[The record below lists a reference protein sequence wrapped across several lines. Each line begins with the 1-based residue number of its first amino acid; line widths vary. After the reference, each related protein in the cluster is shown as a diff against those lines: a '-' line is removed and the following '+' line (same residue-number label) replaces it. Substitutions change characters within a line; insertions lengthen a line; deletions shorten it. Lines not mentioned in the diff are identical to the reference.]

1 MDTLLQDIR
10 YALRSL
16 RRTPGFTLTVIA
28 VMALGI
34 GVNSLIYTVVR
45 GILFADLPFPAVE
58 RMVRVETASHKDGEA
73 HYSMSLPDLR
83 DVQAQVPS
91 LRPTAAWIEWSAFVA
106 AGDEPQRYTATMAS
120 SELPAAIGVQ
130 PALGRWFT
138 PEECRM
144 GAEYVPLVLGDK
156 VWREAFHADPK
167 VLGTT
172 VRVNGR
178 KRTVVGVMPVGFR
191 FPEASDYFVPL
202 AMNDTADS
210 RGAHYLNAV
219 ARLAPGRSRAQAQAE
234 LNALAS
240 RLSHDY
246 KDTND
251 KLGFVALDFRENLV
265 EETRPQM
272 IMLTLAVTFVLLI
285 ACANVANLLLVRSAS
300 RQREIG
306 VRIALGASR
315 GRLLRQTITESL
327 VLALAGG
334 ALGVLLGGWGMRIT
348 LASIPI
354 PLPYWMK
361 FDVDP
366 TVLVSVLG
374 VSVFSGLAF
383 GLAPALQATSGDTL
397 VALREG
403 SLGGGD
409 SRSRHR
415 VRNALVVAEIALAVV
430 LLIGSGLMIRSFMS
444 QLDQRTALRTHG
456 VLTGAV
462 TLPFA
467 DYPEDAQKIRFFR
480 EFREGLRS
488 LPGVTSAGGVLNLHL
503 GTNQWQMSVQREG
516 VDPDDQ
522 AASQTPSA
530 AFNSITPGYLESVGL
545 PLLKGRDFTD
555 ADGPDAP
562 RVALV
567 NELAARRLWP
577 NQDPIGKR
585 WRFGKDDKKGW
596 ATVVGVV
603 ANVRQHVRA
612 KGNAMGEVLVP
623 QAQYGNQTLT
633 WAIRSAG
640 PPGALTAAVRRLL
653 RERDPSLVFAEVRTM
668 DEHVRRSVWEPRIY
682 AQLLGAF
689 SVVALIIAALGIYG
703 VMAYTVAQR
712 TREIGIRMAL
722 GAARG
727 DVQRLV
733 VGQALR
739 LTLFGAGL
747 GLAAAYALTRFMQS
761 LLFGI
766 SASDPPT
773 FVGVTLILALSSA
786 AAAWLPTARAVRV
799 DPVVALRH
807 E

>member
-16 RRTPGFTLTVIA
+16 RRTPAFTLTVIA

-34 GVNSLIYTVVR
+34 GVNALIYTVVR
-45 GILFADLPFPAVE
+45 GILFADLPFSGVE
-58 RMVRVETASHKDGEA
+58 RMVRVESVVHHDGVSHF
-73 HYSMSLPDLR
+73 SMSMPDLK
-83 DVQAQVPS
+83 DVQAHVSS
-91 LRPTAAWIEWSAFVA
+91 LKAAAAWLEWNAFVA
-106 AGDEPQRYTATMAS
+106 AGDEPQRYQATMAT
-120 SELPAAIGVQ
+120 SELPAALGVS

-138 PEECRM
+138 PSECRV
-144 GAEYVPLVLGDK
+144 GAAWGPVVLSDR
-156 VWREAFHADPK
+156 VWRESFHADPK
-167 VLGTT
+167 ILGSVLS
-172 VRVNGR
+172 VNGR

-191 FPEASDYFVPL
+191 YPESSDYFVPL
-202 AMNDTADS
+202 ATNDSTDT
-210 RGAHYLNAV
+210 RGAYYLRVV
-219 ARLAPGRSRAQAQAE
+219 ARLAPGRTRAQAQAE
-234 LNALAS
+234 LDVLA
-240 RLSHDY
+240 
-246 KDTND
+246 KDLAREHPETND
-251 KLGFVALDFRENLV
+251 KVGFAASDFRENLV
-265 EETRPQM
+265 EDIRPQM

-285 ACANVANLLLVRSAS
+285 ACANVANLLLARSTA
-300 RQREIG
+300 RQREVG

-315 GRLLRQTITESL
+315 GRLMRQMITESL
-327 VLALAGG
+327 LLALAGG
-334 ALGVLLGGWGMRIT
+334 GLGVLLGGWGMRLT
-348 LASIPI
+348 VASIPI

-366 TVLVSVLG
+366 VVLVAVLG
-374 VSVFSGLAF
+374 VSVFAGLAF
-383 GLAPALQATSGDTL
+383 GLAPALQTTTGDTL

-403 SLGGGD
+403 TAGAGD
-409 SRSRHR
+409 SRARHR
-415 VRNALVVAEIALAVV
+415 IRNGLVVAEIALAVV
-430 LLIGSGLMIRSFMS
+430 LLIGSGLMIRSFLS
-444 QLDQRTALRTHG
+444 QLDQRSRLRTHG
-456 VLTGAV
+456 VLTGSV
-462 TLPFA
+462 TLPA
-467 DYPEDAQKIRFFR
+467 ALYPDDAQKVRFFR

-488 LPGVTSAGGVLNLHL
+488 LPGVQSAGGVLNLHL
-503 GTNQWQMSVQREG
+503 GSNQWQTSVQRDG

-522 AASQTPSA
+522 PASKA
-530 AFNSITPGYLESVGL
+530 KRVAFNSITPGYLESVGL

-567 NELAARRLWP
+567 NDIAAQRLWP

-585 WRFGKDDKKGW
+585 WRGDKADPHGW

-603 ANVRQHVRA
+603 ASVRQHVRA
-612 KGNAMGEVLVP
+612 QGDALGEVMVA

-633 WAIRSAG
+633 WAIRSTM
-640 PPGALTAAVRRLL
+640 PPGALATAVRRLL
-653 RERDPSLVFAEVRTM
+653 RDRDPSLVFAEARTL
-668 DEHVRRSVWEPRIY
+668 DDSVQRAVWEQRVY

-689 SVVALIIAALGIYG
+689 SIVALIIAALGIYG

-722 GAARG
+722 GAARA
-727 DVQRLV
+727 DVQRLI

-747 GLAAAYALTRFMQS
+747 GLASAFALTRFMQS

-766 SASDPPT
+766 RADDPPT
-773 FVGVTLILALSSA
+773 FAGVTLILALSSA

>member
-34 GVNSLIYTVVR
+34 GVNALIYTVVR
-45 GILFADLPFPAVE
+45 GILFADLPYPGVE
-58 RMVRVETASHKDGEA
+58 RMVRVEAAVHHEGNG
-73 HYSMSLPDLR
+73 HFSMSLPDLR
-83 DVQAQVPS
+83 DVQAHVPS
-91 LRPTAAWIEWSAFVA
+91 LQTTAAWTGWNAFVA
-106 AGDEPQRYTATMAS
+106 AGDEPQRYEATMAS
-120 SELPAAIGVQ
+120 SELPAALGVS

-138 PEECRM
+138 PAECRM
-144 GAEYVPLVLGDK
+144 GAALGPVVLSDK
-156 VWREAFHADPK
+156 VWREAFHANPTILDST
-167 VLGTT
+167 LH
-172 VRVNGR
+172 VNGR
-178 KRTVVGVMPVGFR
+178 VRNVVGVMPVGFR

-202 AMNDTADS
+202 PMNDSADS
-210 RGAHYLNAV
+210 RGAHYLNVV
-219 ARLAPGRSRAQAQAE
+219 ARLAPGRSRAQAQVE
-234 LNALAS
+234 LDVLAK
-240 RLSHDY
+240 RLARDY

-251 KLGFVALDFRENLV
+251 KLGFVALDYRQFLV
-265 EETRPQM
+265 EDVRPQM

-285 ACANVANLLLVRSAS
+285 ACANVANLLLARAAS

-327 VLALAGG
+327 LLALGGG
-334 ALGVLLGGWGMRIT
+334 ALGVLLGSWGMRIT

-366 TVLVSVLG
+366 VVLVAVLG
-374 VSVFSGLAF
+374 ASIFAGLAF

-397 VALREG
+397 LALREG
-403 SLGGGD
+403 SSGAGD

-415 VRNALVVAEIALAVV
+415 VRNGLVVAEIALAVV
-430 LLIGSGLMIRSFMS
+430 LLIGSGLMIRSFLS
-444 QLDQRTALRTHG
+444 QLDQRTKLRTHG

-462 TLPFA
+462 TLPVA
-467 DYPEDAQKIRFFR
+467 LYPDAVKRIRFFR
-480 EFREGLRS
+480 EFGDALRS
-488 LPGVTSAGGVLNLHL
+488 LPGVQSAGGVLNLHL

-522 AASQTPSA
+522 LASQTPHA
-530 AFNSITPGYLESVGL
+530 AFNSITPGYLETVGL
-545 PLLKGRDFTD
+545 QLLRGRDFTD

-567 NELAARRLWP
+567 NDIAARALWP

-585 WRFGKDDKKGW
+585 WRFGKDDKDGW

-612 KGNAMGEVLVP
+612 KGIATGEVILA

-633 WAIRSAG
+633 WAVRSSG
-640 PPGALTAAVRRLL
+640 PPAALTTAVRRLL
-653 RERDPSLVFAEVRTM
+653 RERDPNLVFAEARTL
-668 DEHVRRSVWEPRIY
+668 DEHVRRAVWEPRVY

-703 VMAYTVAQR
+703 VMAYTVTQR

-722 GAARG
+722 GAARA
-727 DVQRLV
+727 DVQRLI

-739 LTLFGAGL
+739 LTLLGAGL

-766 SASDPPT
+766 FANDPPT
-773 FVGVTLILALSSA
+773 FAGVTLILALSSA
-786 AAAWLPTARAVRV
+786 VAAWLPTARAVRV